1 MRKINENKVIRVM
14 VPLFLVISLL
24 GVVAL
29 GEKKQA
35 KASKQLW
42 SILNETE
49 INKKSDNMK
58 IEDKE
63 IVTEVLKRNYTY
75 EGTKV
80 LGAYNN
86 TRWKNKKWYALGD
99 NIKNVNG
106 YTLKVKTLAGVN
118 VAFSDAI
125 DGRIM
130 GDMSKNITAEKLKD
144 IELITVF
151 GGANDYSLGTP
162 LGTIND
168 DEYAATFYGSL
179 KRVINDILQ
188 VKANA
193 AIVFITPLNQS
204 ANANKIGVK
213 LDSYIQA
220 INEVCKS
227 YNILVFDLY
236 SKSGIN
242 EKNIKN
248 YTMNNLDLNNQG
260 IQKVSQIISD
270 YIKTIK

>member
-1 MRKINENKVIRVM
+1 MKRINENKVIKVM
-14 VPLFLVISLL
+14 VPLFLVVSLL

-49 INKKSDNMK
+49 TNKKSDNMK
-58 IEDKE
+58 IEEKE
-63 IVTEVLKRNYTY
+63 IVPEVLKRNYTY
-75 EGTKV
+75 EGAKV
-80 LGAYNN
+80 LGVYNN

-151 GGANDYSLGTP
+151 GGANDYSLDTP

-168 DEYAATFYGSL
+168 DENMATFYGSL
-179 KRVINDILQ
+179 KRAINDILQ

-213 LDSYIQA
+213 LDSYVQA

-248 YTMNNLDLNNQG
+248 YTMNNLELNNQG
-260 IQKVSQIISD
+260 IQKVSQVISD